1 MLDYIRRME
10 QEKTDLEGKLRKAL
24 NALKKADDIHLD
36 KTQRVL
42 LDHQVGFMM
51 EYLEVLKARII
62 YEKKYTVSKYVF

>member
-36 KTQRVL
+36 KIQRIF
-42 LDHQVGFMM
+42 LDNQAGFMKD
-51 EYLEVLKARII
+51 YLDVLKARIA
-62 YEKKYTVSKYVF
+62 YEKKLHGE